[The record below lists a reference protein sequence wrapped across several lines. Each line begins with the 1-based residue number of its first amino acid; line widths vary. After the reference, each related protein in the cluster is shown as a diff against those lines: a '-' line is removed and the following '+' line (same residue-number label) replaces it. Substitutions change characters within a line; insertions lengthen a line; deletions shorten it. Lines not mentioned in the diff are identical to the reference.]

1 MSIITLTSDL
11 GNKDYYL
18 PSLKANILS
27 QIDNV
32 NIVDISHEID
42 HFNIL
47 QGALVLK
54 NCYKD
59 FPRDTVHIIAI
70 DDELSAEN
78 DHVAVYAHGHY
89 FIGADNGFFSILLDD
104 FKPDKI
110 VSLNISQKTDYLT
123 FASRDVFVI
132 AACHLKRGG
141 TLELI
146 GKEIDDFRIKKNILM
161 PVIESNLIKGVVTYI
176 DNYGNAITN
185 IDFKTFEKNRR
196 SRNFS
201 ILFGR
206 EDEEIKKLC
215 TKYKEVE
222 IAEKLAIFNSNNYLQ
237 ISINQGNA
245 NSLLGLNFFD
255 TIRIEF
261 K

>member
-1 MSIITLTSDL
+1 MSIITIISDL
-11 GNKDYYL
+11 GYKDHYL

-27 QIDNV
+27 QIENI
-32 NIVDISHEID
+32 NIVDITHDID

-47 QGALVLK
+47 QGALILK
-54 NCYKD
+54 NCFKD
-59 FPRDTVHIIAI
+59 FPKDTVHIISI
-70 DDELSAEN
+70 DDELSINN

-89 FIGADNGFFSILLDD
+89 FVGADNGFFSILLDD

-123 FASRDVFVI
+123 FASRDVFVT
-132 AACHLKRGG
+132 AACHIKRGG

-146 GKEIDDFRIKKNILM
+146 GKEVDDFRVKKNLLM
-161 PVIESNLIKGVVTYI
+161 PVIDANIIKGVITYI

-185 IDFKTFEKNRR
+185 IDQITFEKNRR

-206 EDEEIKKLC
+206 EDEEIKKIS

-237 ISINQGNA
+237 ISINQGSA
-245 NSLLGLNFFD
+245 NTLLGLNFFD
-255 TIRIEF
+255 IIRIEF

>member
-1 MSIITLTSDL
+1 MSIITLISDL

-27 QIDNV
+27 QIDNI

-54 NCYKD
+54 NCFRD
-59 FPRDTVHIIAI
+59 FPRETVHIIAI
-70 DDELSAEN
+70 DDELSIDN

-89 FIGADNGFFSILLDD
+89 FIGADNGFFSVLLDD

-110 VSLNISQKTDYLT
+110 VSLNINQKTDYLT
-123 FASRDVFVI
+123 FASRDVFVT
-132 AACHLKRGG
+132 AACHIKRGG

-146 GKEIDDFRIKKNILM
+146 GKEIDDFRVKKNLLN
-161 PVIESNLIKGVVTYI
+161 PVIESNIIKGVVTYI
-176 DNYGNAITN
+176 DNYGNVITN
-185 IDFKTFEKNRR
+185 IDFNTFEKNRR

-201 ILFGR
+201 IYL
-206 EDEEIKKLC
+206 EEKTKKLKKYPLN
-215 TKYKEVE
+215 TK
-222 IAEKLAIFNSNNYLQ
+222 KL
-237 ISINQGNA
+237 
-245 NSLLGLNFFD
+245 
-255 TIRIEF
+255 

>member
-1 MSIITLTSDL
+1 MSIITLTTDY
-11 GNKDYYL
+11 GNKDYFVS
-18 PSLKANILS
+18 SLKAKIVS
-27 QIDNV
+27 EIDSV
-32 NIVDISHEID
+32 EIIDISHNISP
-42 HFNIL
+42 FNLTEAGYIL
-47 QGALVLK
+47 EGAHK
-54 NCYKD
+54 N
-59 FPRDTVHIIAI
+59 FPKGTIHLICVDSELTPENKHIVIKH
-70 DDELSAEN
+70 EESF
-78 DHVAVYAHGHY
+78 

-146 GKEIDDFRIKKNILM
+146 GKEIDDFRIKKNFLM

-185 IDFKTFEKNRR
+185 IDIKTFEKNRR

-206 EDEEIKKLC
+206 EDEEIKKLS

>member
-1 MSIITLTSDL
+1 MSIITLISDL

-27 QIDNV
+27 QIDNI

-54 NCYKD
+54 NCFRD
-59 FPRDTVHIIAI
+59 FPRETVHIIAI
-70 DDELSAEN
+70 DDELSIDN

-89 FIGADNGFFSILLDD
+89 FIGADNGFFSVLLDD

-110 VSLNISQKTDYLT
+110 VSLNINQKTDYLT
-123 FASRDVFVI
+123 FASRDVFVT
-132 AACHLKRGG
+132 AACHIKRGG

-146 GKEIDDFRIKKNILM
+146 GKEIDDFRVKKNLLN
-161 PVIESNLIKGVVTYI
+161 PVIESNIIKGVVTYI
-176 DNYGNAITN
+176 DNYGNVITN
-185 IDFKTFEKNRR
+185 IDFNTFEKT
-196 SRNFS
+196 
-201 ILFGR
+201 
-206 EDEEIKKLC
+206 EEVVIFQFYLEEKTKKLKKYLLN
-215 TKYKEVE
+215 TK
-222 IAEKLAIFNSNNYLQ
+222 KL
-237 ISINQGNA
+237 
-245 NSLLGLNFFD
+245 
-255 TIRIEF
+255 